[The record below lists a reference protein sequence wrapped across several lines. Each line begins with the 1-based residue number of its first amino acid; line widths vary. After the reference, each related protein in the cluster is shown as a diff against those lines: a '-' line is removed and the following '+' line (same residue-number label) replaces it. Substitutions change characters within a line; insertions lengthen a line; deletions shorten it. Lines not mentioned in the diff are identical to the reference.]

1 MKSRNLIFIMMF
13 ALAISMISCDKF
25 GSGNWAAR
33 IDDETISIDDFNR
46 FYYTQNKLLLN
57 LESKDDVDRLAAE
70 SANLNPQLKQY
81 LLKPSFLDHLVAQ
94 KLLYSRAMK
103 DKAVNR
109 EELDTIIEIAKM
121 QAVATYFLGVKLR
134 DKISVS
140 DQEVE
145 MFYNQN
151 RKLFNGVPMNE
162 QVINRIKQQIFM
174 QKSNQASNEYIM
186 DLLAEAKVNKEGF
199 KHYMQSLEK
208 EKKPAPQTAPA
219 PMDDKKPGVNPSA
232 APATK

>member
-1 MKSRNLIFIMMF
+1 MKSRNLIFIMIV

-25 GSGNWAAR
+25 GSGNWAAKV
-33 IDDETISIDDFNR
+33 DSETISIDDFNR

-81 LLKPSFLDHLVAQ
+81 LLKPNYLDNLIAQ

-103 DKAVNR
+103 DKLVNR
-109 EELDTIIEIAKM
+109 EELDTVIELAKM
-121 QAVATYFLGVKLR
+121 DAVARYFLAARLR
-134 DKISVS
+134 DKINVT

-145 MFYNQN
+145 MFYD
-151 RKLFNGVPMNE
+151 
-162 QVINRIKQQIFM
+162 QVISRIKQQIFM

-199 KHYMQSLEK
+199 KNYMQSLEK
-208 EKKPAPQTAPA
+208 EKKPAPQISPA
-219 PMDDKKPGVNPSA
+219 PMDDKKADAVP